1 MKKII
6 QYIKNN
12 YFALLMI
19 VLIFAV
25 QAIVYWATK
34 LINAPMDKYDLTILG
49 IDDKI
54 PFINWFIIVYIGCYP
69 WWYLG
74 ILVPLKYNRPKFYRC
89 IVVSL
94 IGYII
99 AGLFFIFFPTWIDRP
114 VIENT
119 NILNWLV
126 NFIYSSDIPTNLFPS
141 MHCFI
146 SWNVYVSVRGDKS
159 VPLGIRLGYLIMA
172 ILVCMSTVFIKQH
185 YFVDIFAGI
194 LLCEIVTLIVSKTK
208 LHLKLMEKEVRVN
221 DYRNV

>member
-1 MKKII
+1 MKKLT

-12 YFALLMI
+12 LFAILMI
-19 VLIFAV
+19 VLIFVV
-25 QAIVYWATK
+25 QAFMYWATK
-34 LINAPMDKYDLTILG
+34 FINEPMYKYDLSILG

-74 ILVPLKYNRPKFYRC
+74 ILAPLRYNRPKFYRY

-94 IGYII
+94 ISYLI
-99 AGLFFIFFPTWIDRP
+99 AGFFFIFLPTEIERP

-126 NFIYSSDIPTNLFPS
+126 NFIYNSDTPTNLFPS

-146 SWNVYVSVRGDKS
+146 SWNVYVSVRRDKK
-159 VPLGIRLGYLIMA
+159 VPVAIRLGYLIMA

-185 YFVDIFAGI
+185 FFVDIFAGI
-194 LLCEIVTLIVSKTK
+194 LLCEVVNLIVGKTK
-208 LHLKLMEKEVRVN
+208 IYLKLMKKEGKKD
-221 DYRNV
+221 DYQSI